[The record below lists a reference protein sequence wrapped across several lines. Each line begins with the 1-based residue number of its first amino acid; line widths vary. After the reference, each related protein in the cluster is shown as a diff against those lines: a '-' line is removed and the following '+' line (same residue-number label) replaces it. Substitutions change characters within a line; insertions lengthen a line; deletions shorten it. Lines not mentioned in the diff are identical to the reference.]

1 MSEWC
6 LKILPFLFL
15 FHFFYYVF
23 WLVMTITGIG
33 PLFQW
38 YSNLND
44 QKLLDRHK
52 IVKERED
59 MMWVT
64 IPSTRYSTIGKI
76 FDSLVSLIDHLLN
89 L

>member
-6 LKILPFLFL
+6 LKIPFLFL
-15 FHFFYYVF
+15 FNFFYSVF

-52 IVKERED
+52 IVKERGD